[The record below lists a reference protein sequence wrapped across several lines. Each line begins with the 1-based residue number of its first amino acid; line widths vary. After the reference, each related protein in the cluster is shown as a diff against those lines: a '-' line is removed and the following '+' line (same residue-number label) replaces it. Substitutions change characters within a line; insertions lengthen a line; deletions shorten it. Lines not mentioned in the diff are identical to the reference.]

1 MSINLE
7 THTLEMEKTQVGN
20 DSGGKVDTQKQQ
32 HRQVTDS
39 NKVWGDC
46 GSNDQWGKCGSGK
59 ERGDERKLE
68 VMGWNMEGWGV

>member
-1 MSINLE
+1 MSINLK

-46 GSNDQWGKCGSGK
+46 GSKDQWGKCGS
-59 ERGDERKLE
+59 
-68 VMGWNMEGWGV
+68 

>member
-20 DSGGKVDTQKQQ
+20 DSGGKVDTQKKQ

-39 NKVWGDC
+39 NKVWGDY

-68 VMGWNMEGWGV
+68 VMRWNMEG

>member
-1 MSINLE
+1 M
-7 THTLEMEKTQVGN
+7 GN

-32 HRQVTDS
+32 YRQVTDS

-59 ERGDERKLE
+59 ERGDEKKLE
-68 VMGWNMEGWGV
+68 VMGGIWRGGEYKRSNFGKGSSRVGSG

>member
-1 MSINLE
+1 MSTNLE

-39 NKVWGDC
+39 NKVGEIVEVGEVWKWKREGR
-46 GSNDQWGKCGSGK
+46 W
-59 ERGDERKLE
+59 EEVE
-68 VMGWNMEGWGV
+68 VMGWNMEG

>member
-1 MSINLE
+1 MSINFE

-39 NKVWGDC
+39 N
-46 GSNDQWGKCGSGK
+46 
-59 ERGDERKLE
+59 
-68 VMGWNMEGWGV
+68 

>member
-7 THTLEMEKTQVGN
+7 THTLELEKTQVGN

-39 NKVWGDC
+39 NKVG
-46 GSNDQWGKCGSGK
+46 
-59 ERGDERKLE
+59 EIVE
-68 VMGWNMEGWGV
+68 VMISGGNVEVEKRGEMRGSWK